1 MKRQLISIF
10 SFAAL
15 ALGSG
20 AAHAACSEEL
30 ARLMPGT
37 TTGSVAGT
45 TAPATEAGRLAKDGN
60 NAPLQTGSAGQAQST
75 GQANRP
81 AGTDGVAKDG
91 TTAPLA
97 GQSGAANPGV
107 ATSGQDAQAQ
117 QRPNPP
123 TSTSD
128 SRNPQPTARSPAM
141 MAALERAR
149 TMQQQGNEAGCMEAV
164 NEARRLQ

>member
-1 MKRQLISIF
+1 MKRHFIPILG
-10 SFAAL
+10 FAAL
-15 ALGSG
+15 TFGSG
-20 AAHAACSEEL
+20 GALAACTDEL

-37 TTGSVAGT
+37 TTGSVSGTAG
-45 TAPATEAGRLAKDGN
+45 TEAGRIAKDGN
-60 NAPLQTGSAGQAQST
+60 NAPLQSNSAGQAQST

-81 AGTDGVAKDG
+81 AGADGVAKDG

-117 QRPNPP
+117 QRPNQP
-123 TSTSD
+123 TSSSDARTPAPTS
-128 SRNPQPTARSPAM
+128 RSPAM
-141 MAALERAR
+141 MAALDRAR
-149 TMQQQGNEAGCMEAV
+149 TMQQQGNEAGCMDAV